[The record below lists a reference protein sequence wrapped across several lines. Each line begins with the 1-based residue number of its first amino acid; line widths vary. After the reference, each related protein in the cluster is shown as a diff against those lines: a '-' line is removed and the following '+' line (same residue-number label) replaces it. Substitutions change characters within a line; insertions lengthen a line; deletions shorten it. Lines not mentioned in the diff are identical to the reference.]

1 MADFFFLTEMS
12 IRVSNILI
20 KQCFSCFLASL
31 ICQDLFVQIDSLW
44 FPSSLCNFDTRNK
57 LFSIHDNCIVHSF
70 TWNHINHF
78 TICFHPHLLNTKL
91 HQKHTI
97 PCFIWTKFVAENR
110 QAHVRILLQTL
121 EIRCYCLYITWK
133 SIDGCI
139 RYPNLCCD
147 KRLPS
152 ITSFPVHISTGNFQ
166 IFCNNFFSRHAV
178 YFQLCIFCFFCFS
191 LNTFFG
197 LFFSI

>member
-1 MADFFFLTEMS
+1 MADFFFKTEMS

-78 TICFHPHLLNTKL
+78 TVCFHPHLLNTKL
-91 HQKHTI
+91 HHKHTI

-110 QAHVRILLQTL
+110 QAHVTNAGNKMLLL
-121 EIRCYCLYITWK
+121 IHHLKIYWWLYQIPK
-133 SIDGCI
+133 SM
-139 RYPNLCCD
+139 LW
-147 KRLPS
+147 
-152 ITSFPVHISTGNFQ
+152 
-166 IFCNNFFSRHAV
+166 
-178 YFQLCIFCFFCFS
+178 
-191 LNTFFG
+191 
-197 LFFSI
+197 

>member
-1 MADFFFLTEMS
+1 MADFFLNRNVHTC
-12 IRVSNILI
+12 
-20 KQCFSCFLASL
+20 KQHFNKESFSCFLASL
-31 ICQDLFVQIDSLW
+31 ICQDIFVQIDSLW

-70 TWNHINHF
+70 TWNYINHF
-78 TICFHPHLLNTKL
+78 SFCFHPHLLNTKL

-121 EIRCYCLYITWK
+121 GIRCYCLYITWK

-152 ITSFPVHISTGNFQ
+152 ITSFPVHISIDNFQ
-166 IFCNNFFSRHAV
+166 IFRNNFFSTWHAV
-178 YFQLCIFCFFCFS
+178 YFQLCIFCFFPFS